1 MTRTVKRLFACVLA
15 LAMLFSIVLPGL
27 AKTGP
32 YKPEE
37 GGWEYARLE
46 FVELDENGEPIEV
59 INEEYGYPDQKTL
72 PLYASGK
79 AFAQEGA
86 VYDPASNT
94 LTITDL
100 QANYK
105 LRAVLMGDDF
115 TLCVKGDCRLA
126 GVEAHG
132 GGVMYP
138 KWGCGL
144 RFTGDGSLT
153 LNADQKLESGIL
165 IAPQEEAAFFLTVDP
180 EVTLTVGGSKTAI
193 EAWGFTG
200 AFTLT
205 VDGEEASIK
214 AQPAVRTVNMQL
226 RGYSNPSKT
235 NLRMCDNSSDPEGI
249 YQISEW
255 FHGDDPAGVTVQRYI
270 YISSI
275 DAYVEDHDW
284 AQSHAT
290 DEHGNEVSYET
301 LADAAAWGFTPRK
314 NGEGEDVWLDDVTVY
329 WNYND
334 EDVCEDAEGNRYV
347 VGSGTNDVGEYGTY
361 AYTAQELA
369 ELPGEYVFMYAAGVD
384 PETLTPVME
393 DRVFEGQYDWFYPE
407 KTYSHKGSTPDKYK
421 VIDRI
426 DVTLDESAFPWDEE
440 ITPEAM
446 FTLLLDD
453 LFTVTTKGVG
463 LRFRRVTESGTG
475 KYQTLPITAS
485 KLFSDNPFTMFAGD
499 KEYALELTFYDNI
512 IVDGKETVFAD
523 SVDLYVNGKKVSSGA
538 PLTADVS
545 EMIVAGD
552 LVLDA
557 GTYKKPA
564 DTPKVM
570 LGDVDKDKNIT
581 ASDAR
586 LALRRAVDL
595 EDYAEGS
602 YEFIAC
608 DVDKDGKVTANDARS
623 ILRAAVDLEDP
634 ATW

>member
-27 AKTGP
+27 AKNGP
-32 YKPEE
+32 YVPEEE

-86 VYDPASNT
+86 VYDSASNT

-200 AFTLT
+200 AFTFTL
-205 VDGEEASIK
+205 DGEEASIK
-214 AQPAVRTVNMQL
+214 AQPAVRTVNKEQ
-226 RGYSNPSKT
+226 RGYSNPYKT

-255 FHGDDPAGVTVQRYI
+255 FRGDEFVNVTVQRYI
-270 YISSI
+270 YIPSI
-275 DAYVEDHDW
+275 DAYVEDYDW
-284 AQSHAT
+284 KQSHAT

-334 EDVCEDAEGNRYV
+334 EDVCEDAKGNRYV

-369 ELPGEYVFMYAAGVD
+369 EIPGEYVFMYAAGVD

-393 DRVFEGQYDWFYPE
+393 DRVFEGQYDWYYPE
-407 KTYSHKGSTPDKYK
+407 KEYTH
-421 VIDRI
+421 
-426 DVTLDESAFPWDEE
+426 SA
-440 ITPEAM
+440 
-446 FTLLLDD
+446 
-453 LFTVTTKGVG
+453 
-463 LRFRRVTESGTG
+463 
-475 KYQTLPITAS
+475 AS
-485 KLFSDNPFTMFAGD
+485 AI
-499 KEYALELTFYDNI
+499 E
-512 IVDGKETVFAD
+512 
-523 SVDLYVNGKKVSSGA
+523 
-538 PLTADVS
+538 
-545 EMIVAGD
+545 
-552 LVLDA
+552 
-557 GTYKKPA
+557 
-564 DTPKVM
+564 VM
-570 LGDVDKDKNIT
+570 LGDVDKDTKIT
-581 ASDAR
+581 AGDAR